1 MGLWLLVTVSIAFRK
16 PGKRERAAWVSLPAL
31 NSRAQRVPVPCNRP
45 SSPTHTHTKSLKGP
59 GLKSCLI
66 RMFCLNSGSQFCP
79 YVEDDSY
86 ALYLYF

>member
-45 SSPTHTHTKSLKGP
+45 SSPTHTHKEPKGSWIQVLP
-59 GLKSCLI
+59 HPYVL
-66 RMFCLNSGSQFCP
+66 SQFWF
-79 YVEDDSY
+79 SI
-86 ALYLYF
+86 LSLRRR